1 MVRIVSKW
9 QEGLQPDDMAK
20 VGEALG
26 FNVWKIAL
34 DTARGMQ
41 DKRLYFVSKM
51 QGLLVTAE
59 FMIFEV
65 QVADRLAH
73 NIMSDENRTS
83 FIKTMA
89 DRTITI
95 LVDNRVDF
103 QGSGDYRDDFVKIF
117 NQRLK
122 VYADFSF
129 DETEGPGYQFYRYL
143 GEKIGHIMGDDQNNK
158 WAIDQVMD
166 IDGPDV
172 YERLRKSMESLVG

>member
-1 MVRIVSKW
+1 MRIVSKW

-34 DTARGMQ
+34 TAIRSMQ

-51 QGLLVTAE
+51 QGLLVIAE

-73 NIMSDENRTS
+73 NLMNNENRAS
-83 FIKTMA
+83 FVKTMA
-89 DRTITI
+89 DRSIAI
-95 LVDNRVDF
+95 LVDNRIDF
-103 QGSGDYRDDFVKIF
+103 QGPGDYREDFVTIF
-117 NQRLK
+117 NQRLQ

-129 DETEGPGYQFYRYL
+129 DEETGPGYQFYRYL
-143 GEKIGHIMGDDQNNK
+143 GEKVGHIMGDDQDNK
-158 WAIDQVMD
+158 WAIDQVME
-166 IDGPDV
+166 IEAPEA
-172 YERLRKSMESLVG
+172 YEKLRKSMESLVG